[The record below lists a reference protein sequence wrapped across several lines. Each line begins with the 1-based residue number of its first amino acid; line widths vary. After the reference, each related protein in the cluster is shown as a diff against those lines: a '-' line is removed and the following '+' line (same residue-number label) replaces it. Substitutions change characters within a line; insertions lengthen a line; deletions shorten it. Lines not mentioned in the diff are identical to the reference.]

1 MNEARS
7 GFNATDS
14 SCFLVGVLCAGVL
27 IARYFSG
34 VWLSSWG
41 WLVLFSGF
49 AISLVVV
56 QKQWALVFI
65 LITGALLGY
74 VRGNIQMQ
82 AVLPAEEYI
91 GSKVILRGTVDG
103 DIGTGKSGEVALRLK
118 SVYINNKKLAGRY

>member
-1 MNEARS
+1 LNEARS